1 MTATSIPALLEPIQ
15 ARLNA
20 ATPGPWEFDGA
31 DICNVPD
38 YSGPTPA
45 VPYVEVMENRVTC
58 GSYCYGGSIE
68 QTISDEDKALIA
80 NAPTDTARL
89 LAAVK
94 AVVALHPREVIAV
107 HEGYGE
113 EAVCPECQ
121 LHYPCP
127 TVSAVEAALRC
138 EA

>member
-1 MTATSIPALLEPIQ
+1 MTAPSIPALLEPIQ
-15 ARLNA
+15 ARLDA
-20 ATPGPWEFDGA
+20 ATPGPWEPMRAGLLGTRVVAIDGEWGEE
-31 DICNVPD
+31 IIPPEFIHMV
-38 YSGPTPA
+38 TPA
-45 VPYVEVMENRVTC
+45 MRNYDTAVF
-58 GSYCYGGSIE
+58 
-68 QTISDEDKALIA
+68 IA
-80 NAPTDTARL
+80 HSPTDTARL

-94 AVVALHPREVIAV
+94 AVTELHPREVIAV

-127 TVSAVEAALRC
+127 TVSAVEAALG